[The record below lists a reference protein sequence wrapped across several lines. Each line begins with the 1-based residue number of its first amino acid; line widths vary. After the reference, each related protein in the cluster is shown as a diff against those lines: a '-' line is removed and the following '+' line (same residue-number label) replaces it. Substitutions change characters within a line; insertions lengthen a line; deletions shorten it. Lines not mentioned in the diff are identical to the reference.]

1 MDTGVVTAVEGRTGF
16 VTLDRPQALNALTLP
31 MVRGIADALAAHVA
45 NPAVAWIVIRS
56 THAKAFCA
64 GGDMRRIRELS
75 LAGSFDEAHAF
86 FDEEY
91 ALNAAIA
98 HCPKPW
104 VSLLDGITMGGGLGL
119 TVHGSHR
126 VVTEHAV
133 LAMPE
138 MAIGFLPDVGGTWF
152 LPRLPQRAGFW
163 LGLSGARVT
172 GHEAVA
178 VGLATHHVPRASLPA
193 LIDALTAPGDASLD
207 TILAAHATHPDRSA
221 FDEQLA
227 RVAHWFGAE
236 SLDAIHARLAA
247 DVGPEAAET
256 RAQMA
261 NGSPSSQAFAF
272 DLLTASG
279 PTLEACLAIELAAT
293 RHVIRHPDF
302 IEGVRAVLVDKDRQ
316 PKWSGQPHRA
326 G

>member
-1 MDTGVVTAVEGRTGF
+1 MEAGVVTSVEGRTGF

-31 MVRGIADALAAHVA
+31 MIRGVAAGLAAHVA
-45 NPAVAWIVIRS
+45 DPHVAWIVIRS
-56 THAKAFCA
+56 THPKAFCA

-75 LAGSFDEAHAF
+75 LEGRFDEAHAF

-98 HCPKPW
+98 RCPKPW

-172 GHEAVA
+172 GAEAVA
-178 VGLATHHVPRASLPA
+178 VGWATHHVPRASLPA
-193 LIDALTAPGDASLD
+193 LVEALTAPGDASLD
-207 TILAAHATHPDRSA
+207 TILAAYVTHPDLSA
-221 FDEQLA
+221 FGKKLE
-227 RVAHWFGAE
+227 RVSQWFGAD
-236 SLDAIHARLAA
+236 SLDEIHARLAA
-247 DVGPEAAET
+247 DASPEATET
-256 RAQMA
+256 RTQMA

-272 DLLTASG
+272 DLLTTTGS
-279 PTLEACLAIELAAT
+279 TLEACLATELAAS

-316 PKWSGQPHRA
+316 PKWSGQVMR
-326 G
+326 